1 MHANLAKIDPLFKRL
16 IKEHGKIDIPAVK
29 RGAGKREP
37 WQALVRSIAYQQ
49 LHGKAAET
57 IFNRFLDHFGGN
69 WPTPA
74 QILKT
79 RDASMRKFGFS
90 ASKTAAIKDIA
101 KHTQLGTIP
110 DFKTAL
116 KMGEDELIARLTQIR
131 GVGKWTVEMLM
142 IFTLGKP
149 DVLSV
154 GDFGIRNGYSIAT
167 GRSSMITEKEL
178 AALGPKW
185 APYRTLVSLYCWRAA
200 DKSKEKKVTPIKK
213 TAAKKPAAKKAA
225 KKKVK

>member
-1 MHANLAKIDPLFKRL
+1 MHANLAKADPLFKRL
-16 IKEHGKIDIPAVK
+16 IKEHGKIDIPAVQ

-57 IFNRFLDHFGGN
+57 IFNRFLDHFGGS
-69 WPTPA
+69 WPTPE
-74 QILKT
+74 QILRT
-79 RDASMRKFGFS
+79 RDTSMRKFGFS

-101 KHTQLGTIP
+101 RHTQLGTIP

-116 KMGEDELIARLTQIR
+116 KLGEEELVARLTQIR
-131 GVGKWTVEMLM
+131 GVGRWTVEMLM

-167 GRSSMITEKEL
+167 KRPSMITEKEL
-178 AALGPKW
+178 AAIGTKW
-185 APYRTLVSLYCWRAA
+185 APYRTLASLYCWRAA
-200 DKSKEKKVTPIKK
+200 DAKKEKKVTPVKK
-213 TAAKKPAAKKAA
+213 IAAKPAT
-225 KKKVK
+225 KKKVKK